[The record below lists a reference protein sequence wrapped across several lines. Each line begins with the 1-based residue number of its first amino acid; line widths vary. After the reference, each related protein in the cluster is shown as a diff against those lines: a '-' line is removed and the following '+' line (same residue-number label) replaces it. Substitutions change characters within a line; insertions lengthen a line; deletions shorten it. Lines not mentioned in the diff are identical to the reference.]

1 MVNIRLH
8 KTLPYVD
15 LCMQPMKQLNQI
27 LENLASA
34 ENYLF
39 TLDDLAGAL
48 PHMKP
53 GAFKAL
59 LSRAHK
65 GGVLKRVCK
74 GVYLYPRVEYPAGL
88 VLFHV
93 AAKLRANA
101 FNYLSLETV
110 LSDAGVISQIP
121 LNWITLM
128 SSGRSHIV
136 ACGDFGHIE
145 FIHTKR
151 KPADVAEQLSYD
163 SECRLWRASVE
174 LALLDMKLTRR
185 STDLVDWSIAD
196 EFV

>member
-1 MVNIRLH
+1 
-8 KTLPYVD
+8 
-15 LCMQPMKQLNQI
+15 MQPMKKLSLI
-27 LENLASA
+27 LEELAGA

-39 TLDDLAGAL
+39 TVDDLACALPDMNAGAL
-48 PHMKP
+48 
-53 GAFKAL
+53 KAL
-59 LSRAHK
+59 LSRAQK
-65 GGVLKRVCK
+65 SGILKRVCK
-74 GVYLYPRVEYPAGL
+74 GVYLYPRVEYPVGL
-88 VLFHV
+88 VLFHA
-93 AAKLRANA
+93 AAKLRADA

-136 ACGDFGHIE
+136 DCGNFGHIE

-151 KPADVAEQLSYD
+151 KPADVAQQLSYD
-163 SECRLWRASVE
+163 HDCRLWRASVK

-185 STDLVDWSIAD
+185 STDLVDWSVVD